1 MALAAQ
7 KEVDKKTQKLQLTY
21 QVNFAQALSKMKN
34 QLVIFILNVSEGIIV
49 LILIK
54 ISRHYAQ
61 RQDLNK

>member
-34 QLVIFILNVSEGIIV
+34 QLVIFILNVSEGILVDIHRT
-49 LILIK
+49 I
-54 ISRHYAQ
+54 HYIAMGV
-61 RQDLNK
+61 N